1 MKNKVIRE
9 MTLSA
14 AIIAIIAI
22 MSYVPYVGYI
32 TIAGIASICT
42 IHIVVLVC
50 ALLFGWKQGLVAG
63 IAFGLFSL
71 LKALTMPASSIDFA
85 FVNPL
90 ISILPRA
97 IFGLVAGLLFSL
109 IKKMPSVSW
118 RTVLYVCASIILT
131 IFHSFLVLLML
142 WFFRQ
147 SLAFNNNF
155 MNVLSAIIAVNALI
169 ELIAAGILVPMIAW
183 PLSKAFPQYNPY
195 YKKTSK
201 TINDLYIKKEQ

>member
-22 MSYVPYVGYI
+22 MSFVPYVGYI
-32 TIAGIASICT
+32 TVGIISICT

-71 LKALTMPASSIDFA
+71 LKALTMPASAGDFA
-85 FVNPL
+85 FINPL
-90 ISILPRA
+90 ISVLPRA

-109 IKKMPSVSW
+109 IKKIPPVSW
-118 RTVLYVCASIILT
+118 RAVLYVVASVILT
-131 IFHSFLVLLML
+131 ILHTVLVVFML
-142 WFFRQ
+142 WCFSYSSFFAT
-147 SLAFNNNF
+147 LGIIF
-155 MNVLSAIIAVNALI
+155 VLNAPI
-169 ELIAAGILVPMIAW
+169 EFIAAGVLVPMIAW

-195 YKKTSK
+195 YRKASK
-201 TINDLYIKKEQ
+201 TI